1 MSKKNILSKGI
12 EGLLQGT
19 QETIIEKV
27 KTIQQPSIQEN
38 IPSKTVDLETKT
50 TQLVKIDTLEKI
62 KNIAYWERSK
72 IKDIFEEA
80 FQDYIKKYESLNGEI
95 KNRK

>member
-1 MSKKNILSKGI
+1 MSKKSMLSKGI
-12 EGLLQGT
+12 EGLLQGN
-19 QETIIEKV
+19 QEIIEKRD
-27 KTIQQPSIQEN
+27 TIEQPTPQESILTEKVN
-38 IPSKTVDLETKT
+38 LEIKT

-95 KNRK
+95 KSRK

>member
-1 MSKKNILSKGI
+1 MSKKSMLSKGI
-12 EGLLQGT
+12 EGLLQGN
-19 QETIIEKV
+19 QEIIEKED
-27 KTIQQPSIQEN
+27 TIEKPIPQESILTEKVN
-38 IPSKTVDLETKT
+38 LEIKT

-95 KNRK
+95 KSRK